1 MYSYKLMSLFSLTI
15 FISVMLF
22 YYVMMILTDDY
33 SIFAETDLYIYVST
47 ILGSFGV
54 FADFVFPLVVF
65 GAFVLVISNFILYFR
80 GSKSLSNL
88 AGIGIGAGLI
98 LLTMLGNNILEIL
111 EGFNLDVYS
120 APWYYLVL
128 FFENSVFIIVAYIE
142 CMLIGSFICTIR
154 AARHMPKRDK
164 DYLIILGCYSGD
176 GVTLPNILRNRVEK
190 AFSFSSVQ
198 LNENDLALTFIPSG
212 GQGKDESVSEAE
224 AIKRYLIKKG
234 INDERIISEEKSKNT
249 RQNFKYSK
257 ELIKKNDAKV
267 AFATTGY
274 HVFRSGVLAR
284 QAGLHAEGIGA
295 RTKWYFYIPASIRE
309 FVAEI
314 VSEKWRH
321 VFNIVLIN
329 LVVISLLVFS
339 YCNNI

>member
-1 MYSYKLMSLFSLTI
+1 M
-15 FISVMLF
+15 
-22 YYVMMILTDDY
+22 
-33 SIFAETDLYIYVST
+33 
-47 ILGSFGV
+47 
-54 FADFVFPLVVF
+54 
-65 GAFVLVISNFILYFR
+65 
-80 GSKSLSNL
+80 SNL
-88 AGIGIGAGLI
+88 AGVGIGAGLI
-98 LLTMLGNNILEIL
+98 LLTMLGNNIFEIL
-111 EGFNLDVYS
+111 ENLNLDVYS
-120 APWYYLVL
+120 APWYYTVL
-128 FFENSVFIIVAYIE
+128 FFENSIFIIVAYIE
-142 CMLIGSFICTIR
+142 CMLAGSFICTIR
-154 AARHMPKRDK
+154 AARHVPKRDK

-198 LNENDLALTFIPSG
+198 LNENNLALTFIPSG
-212 GQGKDESVSEAE
+212 GQGKDEVVSEAE

-257 ELIKKNDAKV
+257 KLIKNSDAKV

-284 QAGLHAEGIGA
+284 QAGLRAEGIGA

-321 VFNIVLIN
+321 IFNIILIN
-329 LVVISLLVFS
+329 LMVISLLVFS
-339 YCNNI
+339 YCNNL